1 MRPIIVGIISGLVA
15 GFVVAA
21 WGSPQIAQ
29 EAAVEAYKQGRVD
42 ALKTR
47 LNGNLNWELEQ
58 TCVSMWASKQ

>member
-21 WGSPQIAQ
+21 WGSPQIAD
-29 EAAVEAYKQGRVD
+29 AAVVEAYKQGRAD

-47 LNGNLNWELEQ
+47 VNGNMNWELEQ
-58 TCVSMWASKQ
+58 TCVGMWASKQ